1 VRDIQH
7 VVDQLYRNH
16 FGRTVA
22 TLLYCFRDIDPST
35 AEDIVHDSFSEAL
48 IHWRKS
54 GIPLNTNGWIY
65 TVCRN
70 KALNKIKKDQRLEFT
85 DTYNKGDTTEIKFS
99 ESIIEDHQLKLLFAC
114 ANPALAPKVQVVITL
129 KYVVNLKVEAIANV
143 LGMTIDGVDKLLVRA
158 RQKIKD
164 EKVLLEE
171 PSVDSLKPRVPIVH
185 KVIYLVFNEGYKS
198 SSGKEVIRREL
209 CEEALIMNKA
219 LLDSEVATK
228 ETAALQALMLFNC
241 ARFDSRFDANG
252 NLVELE
258 HQHRSLWN
266 RDLIVLAQDFLRRS
280 EDTIISSYHIEA
292 SIAYVHC
299 SAVDFKSTNWVLIA
313 KLYRRLLEGQPNPF
327 VQLNYAI
334 ASYYAGDKQKAFGIL
349 NDLRQHPYMSHYF
362 LLNSALGKFY
372 YLDRDY
378 ELSKSYFE
386 KALKQAQSVAEKKLI
401 ERHILEVESLEAVTL
416 QSKKKNGAK

>member
-1 VRDIQH
+1 MI
-7 VVDQLYRNH
+7 
-16 FGRTVA
+16 A
-22 TLLYCFRDIDPST
+22 TLLYCFRDIGPST

-48 IHWRKS
+48 THWRKN

-70 KALNKIKKDQRLEFT
+70 KALNKLKKDQRLEFRSDDNSHET
-85 DTYNKGDTTEIKFS
+85 VEMKFS

-164 EKVLLEE
+164 EKILLEE
-171 PSVDSLKPRVPIVH
+171 PNVASLKPRVPIVH

-198 SSGKEVIRREL
+198 SSGKEIIRREL
-209 CEEALIMNKA
+209 CEEALIMNKS
-219 LLDSEVATK
+219 LLDSEVSNK
-228 ETAALQALMLFNC
+228 ETAALHALMLFNC
-241 ARFDSRFDANG
+241 ARFDSRFDVNG

-258 HQHRSLWN
+258 HQDRSLWN
-266 RDLIVLAQDFLRRS
+266 KDLITLATDFLKRS
-280 EDTIISSYHIEA
+280 EDQMISSYHIEA

-299 SAVDFKSTNWVLIA
+299 SAADFKSTNWNLIA
-313 KLYRRLLEGQPNPF
+313 KLYRRLMEGQPNPF
-327 VQLNYAI
+327 VALNYAI
-334 ASYYAGDKQKAFGIL
+334 ASWYAGDKQKALEIL

-378 ELSKSYFE
+378 ELSKSFFV
-386 KALKQAQSVAEKKLI
+386 KALKQAQSAAEKKLI
-401 ERHILEVESLEAVTL
+401 ERHILEVESM
-416 QSKKKNGAK
+416 KH